1 MNNNKP
7 PQKSPKNWEKKTSI
21 FNTVETMPDT
31 PKTNLF
37 NIKTSKNQTQ
47 KTPFAM
53 LKNNPLFFINFL
65 FFQHTVFVFE
75 KLCFA

>member
-7 PQKSPKNWEKKTSI
+7 PKKSPKNWEKTSI
-21 FNTVETMPDT
+21 FNTFETMPDT
-31 PKTNLF
+31 PKQTFSIL
-37 NIKTSKNQTQ
+37 KPQENQTQ

-65 FFQHTVFVFE
+65 FFQKHS
-75 KLCFA
+75 